1 MINNKKILIL
11 GGAGFI
17 GFHLSKFLAHKKFNN
32 TIYILDNF
40 QRGVKD
46 KNFNELLKKK
56 NVRFKKADLSKKIP
70 LKDKNFH
77 YVFQL
82 SAIVGVKNVIAKSF
96 DTLEENILIHLN
108 CIDFCKKQKRLK
120 KLIFFSTSEVFLGSL
135 EKRKLKLP
143 SPENNQI
150 ILPSLVN
157 PRTSYMLSKLYCE
170 ALLHQ
175 SGLNYIILRPHNIYG
190 ERMGYSHVIPEIVRK
205 IFKIQNFSKLKVSNI
220 NHRRAF
226 CYIDDAIT
234 QILNLSKSS
243 KTNCEV
249 YNIGN
254 GQKETTIKS
263 LVKILS
269 LKLKKNIT
277 IINLK
282 SKDSSPSRR
291 CPDMK
296 KTEKIIG
303 KRNLTSLESG
313 CKKYI
318 DWYYNEKT
326 L

>member
-1 MINNKKILIL
+1 M
-11 GGAGFI
+11 
-17 GFHLSKFLAHKKFNN
+17 
-32 TIYILDNF
+32 
-40 QRGVKD
+40 
-46 KNFNELLKKK
+46 
-56 NVRFKKADLSKKIP
+56 
-70 LKDKNFH
+70 
-77 YVFQL
+77 
-82 SAIVGVKNVIAKSF
+82 
-96 DTLEENILIHLN
+96 
-108 CIDFCKKQKRLK
+108 
-120 KLIFFSTSEVFLGSL
+120 
-135 EKRKLKLP
+135 KLP

-150 ILPSLVN
+150 ILPSLDN

-205 IFKIQNFSKLKVSNI
+205 IFQIQNFSKLKVSNI

-234 QILNLSKSS
+234 QILNLTKSS

-282 SKDSSPSRR
+282 SKDSSPHRR
-291 CPDMK
+291 CPDMT

-303 KRNLTSLESG
+303 KRNLTSLELG

-318 DWYYNEKT
+318 DWYYNEKN